1 MFMFP
6 VSWLSSQETSKTR
19 RSYSKFGNLVK
30 YNLTV
35 QDIMQKA
42 IIHQMPTNDDWNN
55 IPFPENREKQYTSP
69 EVFPATAF
77 AC

>member
-1 MFMFP
+1 MFIFP

-19 RSYSKFGNLVK
+19 RSYSKFGNLRK

-42 IIHQMPTNDDWNN
+42 MVNQMPTNDVWNN
-55 IPFPENREKQYTSP
+55 IPFPETREQEYTSP
-69 EVFPATAF
+69 EVSSATSF